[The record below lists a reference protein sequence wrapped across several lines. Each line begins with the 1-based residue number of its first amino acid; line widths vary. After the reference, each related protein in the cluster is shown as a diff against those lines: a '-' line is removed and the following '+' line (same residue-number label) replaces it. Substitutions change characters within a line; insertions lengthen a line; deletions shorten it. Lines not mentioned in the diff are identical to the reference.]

1 MTGIITITING
12 SAEIWR
18 SPDNKKILHKLQ
30 TDKGEVRT
38 YSGKIANSVGQTLEV
53 EAREEDKGHGL
64 ETFVKFPQQDNSG
77 QGSGSGGS
85 GGGNFSGNSGGG
97 SNLIG
102 IKVGHAINNAVQ
114 LAIADGNATKESIKI
129 HATEIYELSKELEVE
144 FAGQPAEQKKFN
156 PAVVTPPAGDAQ
168 ERDVYA
174 ILTEK
179 GLIDRVNK
187 ASVAKTELDTWLSS
201 CGGDENKFAMYTAKV
216 LSDQGF

>member
-1 MTGIITITING
+1 MKGTITITING
-12 SAEIWR
+12 SEEIWK
-18 SPDNKKILHKLQ
+18 SPDGKRVLRKLQ
-30 TDKGEVRT
+30 TDKGEIRT

-77 QGSGSGGS
+77 QGSSNGGS
-85 GGGNFSGNSGGG
+85 GGGNSGGG

-102 IKVGHAINNAVQ
+102 IKVGHAINNGVH
-114 LAIADGNATKESIKI
+114 LAIADGNTTKESIKI